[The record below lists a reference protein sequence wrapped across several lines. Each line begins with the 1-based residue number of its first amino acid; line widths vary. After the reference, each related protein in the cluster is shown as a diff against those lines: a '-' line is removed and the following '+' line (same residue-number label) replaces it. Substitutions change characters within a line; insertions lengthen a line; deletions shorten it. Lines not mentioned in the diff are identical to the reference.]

1 MQRPQIS
8 FLAGIAITLTAAT
21 VAASRPA
28 KPVPAAGIAAP
39 STAGARAA
47 ATSSARTARRF
58 TLVIHGGEGDFR
70 AKPPE
75 DVAAER
81 ATLKEAMEAG
91 YRILNRGGSSLDA
104 VEAAIRIMEDS
115 GHTNSGRGGVYA
127 RDGVPEL
134 DAAIMDGRTLA
145 AGSVASVKRVKNPIS
160 VARLVMEKTPHVML
174 IGEGAERF
182 AQSQGVPMVTP
193 FYFFNERR
201 WKEYENK
208 VADETI
214 KQTSANP
221 LPGEIHG
228 TVGVVALDASGNLA
242 AGTSTGGLFYKMP
255 GRVGDSPIIG
265 AGTYANNQSCAV
277 SGTGVGEF
285 YIRNNVAAD
294 ICARVRYAH
303 VSLADAANDVVM
315 TELVA
320 QKGEGGIIAIDAQGN
335 IAMPYNGEAM
345 MRGVVREDGKMTLD
359 VWAHDASGD
368 IGTVSP
374 N

>member
-1 MQRPQIS
+1 MKRPQIF
-8 FLAGIAITLTAAT
+8 FLAGIAIAVAAAT

-28 KPVPAAGIAAP
+28 KPIPAAGIAAP
-39 STAGARAA
+39 STAGTRA
-47 ATSSARTARRF
+47 ATSVAQTARHF

-70 AKPPE
+70 AMPPE

-81 ATLKEAMEAG
+81 ATLKEAMEVG
-91 YRILNRGGSSLDA
+91 YRILNRGGTSLDA

-115 GHTNSGRGGVYA
+115 GHTNSGRGGVYT

-160 VARLVMEKTPHVML
+160 LARLVMEKTPHVML

-208 VADETI
+208 VAGETI
-214 KQTSANP
+214 KQTSSNP

-303 VSLADAANDVVM
+303 VSLTDAANDVVM
-315 TELVA
+315 KELVA

-359 VWAHDASGD
+359 VWTHDASGD
-368 IGTVSP
+368 IGNVSP